1 MQVEQRVRAF
11 ARGGRLTKWKG
22 RVASIA
28 PSLFLC
34 SASVLAVS
42 AGASFGEVVN
52 GTRTTPLV
60 SSIDEDH
67 TITATG
73 SIDINRLPGPALV
86 QVNVPDYSSTLT
98 NAGQLTAPEAN
109 VRTRAAVEINGDLS
123 GTVLNS
129 GTISM
134 GAALGDTAVIFGID
148 VSGVTTGSVQN
159 TGVIDIANSALTIG
173 TSVGILA
180 NQVDGTLSN
189 SGTITLRGDN
199 VSRAE
204 AIGIAVDIVNGT
216 ASNSGSIGIDV
227 SSSGGQA
234 IADGISLTTINGMV
248 DNSGPIN
255 VSATGATIAGADGFG
270 IGDLVGIL
278 NNVGAINVSATAGN
292 NANGDAIEIT
302 NLSGRLT
309 NAGPLTVAMTA
320 GNTGGAFLD
329 VVQVSNLTGSL
340 TNTGFLVGRARGG
353 SVIAD
358 GFDIGGVAA
367 GASFDNS
374 GIVIV
379 QARAT
384 TSTASADG
392 LEFGDV
398 LGSVSNSGPVNAI
411 AEGVTSATARG
422 IRAGNLTGTLLN
434 SANILADAVASNG
447 SAKAFGIQVDEV
459 RNQLTN
465 DGELVALAN
474 GSRNGAAI
482 GISTDFVQGTLANNG
497 AITAIG
503 LGSSANATG
512 IETGNVDGSLI
523 NANTITLEAVATS
536 SSALVTGIDS
546 GRLNGTLQ
554 NSGNISVLADA
565 VSHASAYGIDVGEI
579 GGTLSNSGSITIQ
592 VDNGS
597 SIEAIGIRSSTVQ
610 GTFSNTG
617 NITVASQGS
626 SGSAEGLR
634 ASSIAANGTM
644 TNTGTIT
651 ATARGQGSGAS
662 VEGIRVLGRVA
673 GSLENSGQITI
684 QATDSDSANS
694 IGILTGAVDGSLANS
709 GTITATAGGGPFA
722 FIEGINVRGNVDG
735 SLDNSAAITV
745 QAVGT
750 SSAYVDG
757 INTTDIGGT
766 FSNSGVI
773 SAFAQA
779 DFAGADGIALD
790 DVLGSAVNSGDIT
803 ARASGDTTAR
813 ASGIALGFVDGS
825 FSNSGSIVA
834 SATITNS
841 SAPVPF
847 ERAVATGINVDNINE
862 DPMGGFGVFENSGA
876 IAASASGLN
885 ASALGLRF
893 SHVGGKLT
901 NSGNI
906 TVNAVADQGSTA
918 FAAGI
923 LGANVRDSG
932 DVLNSGTLQV
942 SATGQN
948 VSAVA
953 AVGMSFDQIDTNVS
967 NAGAISV
974 SAQGDMLVRAHGITT
989 DALPTGGVLSHSGSI
1004 SVSANGGTDTE
1015 AYGIFVGNANGTVN
1029 VTGDIN
1035 VQSSGKGNA
1044 IFLGQGGDDFNATNS
1059 GNISVAV
1066 NTSVGSSA
1074 LGAGIVTGNISNN
1087 NRISNSG
1094 SIQVFADG
1102 RNVAT
1107 VEAIGLEVG
1116 DVDGRVDNSGAI
1128 SVSAKGDQ
1136 IVRARGLT
1144 LGALSANSTLN
1155 STGPISA
1162 SANGG
1167 KDTEVF
1173 GIFVGSA
1180 QGTVNVTGDV
1190 SAVSTGKSY
1199 AIYLGDGGGTL
1210 NAKSTANIT
1219 GTIRVSDHDVNLSH
1233 VGGRVVYRF
1242 QDEDIANGVF
1252 TTSVSSASQGWFTSG
1267 EGGAAPVY
1275 ASFDAKELQPNTNQ
1289 PFEIAGLSYA
1299 LARQLD
1305 SADAGNVDRDRVVLS
1320 TRGSGPIEGF
1330 RPYFLVSGSR
1340 SDGTASGSSASLT
1353 SNMWSVSVGATRDLG
1368 TGLRYGFGAS
1378 YLENDGTFGSSS
1390 FDTSGVFIS
1399 GIVAQNFGF
1408 ADLSFGL
1415 GYGDLDN
1422 SESRFS
1428 GSTMSEAEYSSNIM
1442 TALVAAEREIALRNG
1457 SILTPRASFLY
1468 GEQKLDG
1475 YTETGQTVNASVGD
1489 RTVTFNETRIGG
1501 AYATPMLGG
1510 RLSASLEVVHRD
1522 ADAPSVVDVTIFG
1535 NTLSLAS
1542 GGGGTD
1548 TFGEVRLN
1556 YEKPFDHGGV
1566 VRLEARS
1573 TLGADVSTQA
1583 LWASYEWKF

>member
-22 RVASIA
+22 QVASIA

-42 AGASFGEVVN
+42 AGASLGEVVN
-52 GTRTTPLV
+52 GLRTTPLI
-60 SSIDEDH
+60 SSVDEDH
-67 TITATG
+67 TITSTG
-73 SIDINRLPGPALV
+73 SISINRLPGPALV
-86 QVNVPDYSSTLT
+86 QVNVADYSSTVT

-109 VRTRAAVEINGDLS
+109 VRTRAAIDINGDLS

-134 GAALGDTAVIFGID
+134 GAALGDTAVIFGVD

-173 TSVGILA
+173 TSVGILT
-180 NQVDGTLSN
+180 NQVDGTLAN
-189 SGTITLRGDN
+189 SGTIALRGSN
-199 VSRAE
+199 SSRAE
-204 AIGIAVDIVNGT
+204 AIGLVVDVVNGA

-227 SSSGGQA
+227 SSTGGQA
-234 IADGISLTTINGMV
+234 IADGISLTTINGAV
-248 DNSGPIN
+248 DNSGPII

-270 IGDLVGIL
+270 IGDLNGTL

-309 NAGPLTVAMTA
+309 NAGPLTVMMTA

-329 VVQVSNLTGSL
+329 VVEVSNLTGSL
-340 TNTGFLVGRARGG
+340 TNTGFLVGLARGG
-353 SVIAD
+353 NVIAD

-411 AEGVTSATARG
+411 AEGVTSVTARG
-422 IRAGNLTGTLLN
+422 IRAGNVTGTLSN
-434 SANILADAVASNG
+434 RANILADAVASNG
-447 SAKAFGIQVDEV
+447 SARAFGVQVDEV

-482 GISTDFVQGTLANNG
+482 GISTGAVQDTLTNNG
-497 AITAIG
+497 AIIAEGQGASSRAI
-503 LGSSANATG
+503 G

-523 NANTITLEAVATS
+523 NTNTITLNAIATS
-536 SSALVTGIDS
+536 SSALVTGIDV
-546 GRLNGTLQ
+546 GRLIGTLQ
-554 NSGNISVLADA
+554 NSGNISVRADA
-565 VSHASAYGIDVGEI
+565 VSHASAFGIGVSGIDGA
-579 GGTLSNSGSITIQ
+579 LSNSGSITIQ

-597 SIEAIGIRSSTVQ
+597 SIEAIGIRSSTVS
-610 GTFSNTG
+610 GTLFNSG
-617 NITVASQGS
+617 SITIASQGS
-626 SGSAEGLR
+626 SGSAEGIR
-634 ASSIAANGTM
+634 AGSIAANGTV

-651 ATARGQGSGAS
+651 AVAEGQGSGAS

-673 GSLENSGQITI
+673 GTLDNSGQITI
-684 QATDSDSANS
+684 QAIDSDSANS
-694 IGILTGAVDGSLANS
+694 IGILTGAVDGSLTNS
-709 GTITATAGGGPFA
+709 GTITATAGGGSFA

-790 DVLGSAVNSGDIT
+790 DILGSADNSGDIS
-803 ARASGDTTAR
+803 AIASGDTTAR
-813 ASGIALGFVDGS
+813 ASGIALGFIDGR
-825 FSNSGSIVA
+825 FSNSGNIVA
-834 SATITNS
+834 SATVPDSNPS
-841 SAPVPF
+841 VPF
-847 ERAVATGINVDNINE
+847 QRAVATGIYVDNINE

-885 ASALGLRF
+885 ASALGMRF
-893 SHVGGKLT
+893 SHVGGKLS

-906 TVNAVADQGSTA
+906 SVDAVADQGSTV

-923 LGANVRDSG
+923 QGANVRDSG

-942 SATGQN
+942 SAVGQN
-948 VSAVA
+948 VATVA
-953 AVGMSFDQIDTNVS
+953 TVGMSFDQIDTSVTNT
-967 NAGAISV
+967 GTITV
-974 SAQGDMLVRAHGITT
+974 SAQGDAFVRAHGITT
-989 DALPTGGVLSHSGSI
+989 AALPSGSVLTHNGAI

-1015 AYGIFVGNANGTVN
+1015 AYGIFVG
-1029 VTGDIN
+1029 
-1035 VQSSGKGNA
+1035 
-1044 IFLGQGGDDFNATNS
+1044 
-1059 GNISVAV
+1059 
-1066 NTSVGSSA
+1066 
-1074 LGAGIVTGNISNN
+1074 
-1087 NRISNSG
+1087 
-1094 SIQVFADG
+1094 
-1102 RNVAT
+1102 
-1107 VEAIGLEVG
+1107 
-1116 DVDGRVDNSGAI
+1116 
-1128 SVSAKGDQ
+1128 
-1136 IVRARGLT
+1136 
-1144 LGALSANSTLN
+1144 
-1155 STGPISA
+1155 
-1162 SANGG
+1162 
-1167 KDTEVF
+1167 
-1173 GIFVGSA
+1173 SA
-1180 QGTVNVTGDV
+1180 QGTVNVTGDI
-1190 SAVSTGKSY
+1190 SATSSGKSY
-1199 AIYLGDGGGTL
+1199 AVFLGDGGGTL
-1210 NAKSTANIT
+1210 NVETTADID
-1219 GTIRVSDHDVNLSH
+1219 GAIRVSDHNVNLSH

-1242 QDEDIANGVF
+1242 QDDDTTSGVY
-1252 TTSVSSASQGWFTSG
+1252 TTSVSSASQGWFVDD

-1275 ASFDAKELQPNTNQ
+1275 ASFDATELQPNTNQ
-1289 PFEIAGLSYA
+1289 SFEIAGLSYD

-1305 SADAGNVDRDRVVLS
+1305 SANLGGVSRNRLAFSSNGIGAL
-1320 TRGSGPIEGF
+1320 EGF
-1330 RPYFLVSGSR
+1330 RPYVLVSGSR
-1340 SDGTASGSSASLT
+1340 SDGTASGSSSDLS
-1353 SNMWSVSVGATRDLG
+1353 SNMWNVSAGLTRDLG

-1378 YLENDGTFGSSS
+1378 YFENDGTFGSSS

-1415 GYGDLDN
+1415 GYGDLDTDD
-1422 SESRFS
+1422 SRS
-1428 GSTMSEAEYSSNIM
+1428 DGGVTSEADYASDMI
-1442 TALVAAEREIALRNG
+1442 TALVAAEREFALKNG
-1457 SILTPRASFLY
+1457 AILTPRVSFLY
-1468 GEQKLDG
+1468 GEQNLDG
-1475 YTETGQTVNASVGD
+1475 YTETGGAANATVGD

-1501 AYATPMLGG
+1501 EYATSMLGG
-1510 RLSASLEVVHRD
+1510 RLSASLEAVHRD

-1535 NTLSLAS
+1535 NTLALAS

-1548 TFGEVRLN
+1548 TFGEVGLN
-1556 YEKPFDHGGV
+1556 FEKPFQHGGILH
-1566 VRLEARS
+1566 LEARS
-1573 TLGADVSTQA
+1573 TLGADVSTQS

>member
-22 RVASIA
+22 QVASIA

-42 AGASFGEVVN
+42 AGASVGEVVN
-52 GTRTTPLV
+52 GPRTTPLI
-60 SSIDEDH
+60 SSVDEDH
-67 TITATG
+67 TITSTG
-73 SIDINRLPGPALV
+73 SISINRLPGPALV
-86 QVNVPDYSSTLT
+86 QVNVADYSSTVT

-109 VRTRAAVEINGDLS
+109 VRTRAAIDINGDLS

-134 GAALGDTAVIFGID
+134 GAALGDTAVIFGVD

-173 TSVGILA
+173 TSVGILT
-180 NQVDGTLSN
+180 NQVDGTLAN
-189 SGTITLRGDN
+189 SGTITLRGSN
-199 VSRAE
+199 SSRAE
-204 AIGIAVDIVNGT
+204 AIGLVVDVVNGA

-227 SSSGGQA
+227 SSTGGQA
-234 IADGISLTTINGMV
+234 IADGISLTTINGVV

-270 IGDLVGIL
+270 IGDLVGNL

-309 NAGPLTVAMTA
+309 NAGPLTVTMTA

-329 VVQVSNLTGSL
+329 VVEVSNLTGSL
-340 TNTGFLVGRARGG
+340 TNTGFLVGLARGG
-353 SVIAD
+353 NVIAD
-358 GFDIGGVAA
+358 GFDIGGVAT

-392 LEFGDV
+392 FEFGDV

-422 IRAGNLTGTLLN
+422 IRAGDVTGTLLN
-434 SANILADAVASNG
+434 RANILADALASNG
-447 SAKAFGIQVDEV
+447 SASAFGIQVDEV
-459 RNQLTN
+459 RDQLTN

-503 LGSSANATG
+503 QGSSANATG

-523 NANTITLEAVATS
+523 NTNTITLEAVATS
-536 SSALVTGIDS
+536 SSALVTGIDT

-554 NSGNISVLADA
+554 NSGNISVRADA

-579 GGTLSNSGSITIQ
+579 GGALSNSGSIAVQ

-610 GTFSNTG
+610 GTLFNSG
-617 NITVASQGS
+617 NIMVASHGS
-626 SGSAEGLR
+626 SGSAEGIR
-634 ASSIAANGTM
+634 TGSIAANGTM

-651 ATARGQGSGAS
+651 ATAVGQGSGAGA
-662 VEGIRVLGRVA
+662 EGIRVLGRVA
-673 GSLENSGQITI
+673 GTLENSGQIMV
-684 QATDSDSANS
+684 QAIDTSSAS
-694 IGILTGAVDGSLANS
+694 STGILTGAIDGSLTNS
-709 GTITATAGGGPFA
+709 GTISAAAGGGSFA
-722 FIEGINVRGNVDG
+722 YVEGIEIRGNLDG
-735 SLDNSAAITV
+735 SFNNSGAITA
-745 QAVGT
+745 QAIGT

-757 INTTDIGGT
+757 INAIDVAGT
-766 FSNSGVI
+766 FSNSGII
-773 SAFAQA
+773 SVSAQA
-779 DFAGADGIALD
+779 AFAGAEGLSLD
-790 DVLGSAVNSGDIT
+790 DIQGSVDNSGGIS
-803 ARASGDTTAR
+803 AIASGTSTAR
-813 ASGIALGFVDGS
+813 ASGIFLGAIDGS
-825 FSNSGSIVA
+825 FSNSGSITA
-834 SATITNS
+834 SATTLGS
-841 SAPVPF
+841 GASFPF
-847 ERAVATGINVDNINE
+847 QRAVASGIYVDNINE
-862 DPMGGFGVFENSGA
+862 DPMGGFGSFENSGA

-893 SHVGGKLT
+893 SHVGGKLS

-906 TVNAVADQGSTA
+906 SVGAMADQGSSA

-923 LGANVRDSG
+923 IGANVRDSG
-932 DVLNSGTLQV
+932 DVFNSGTLQV
-942 SATGQN
+942 SAIGQN
-948 VSAVA
+948 VSTVA
-953 AVGMSFDQIDTNVS
+953 AVGMAFDQIDTTVS
-967 NAGAISV
+967 NSGAIAV
-974 SAQGDMLVRAHGITT
+974 SAQGDSLVRAHGITT
-989 DALPTGGVLSHSGSI
+989 AALSTGGVLSH
-1004 SVSANGGTDTE
+1004 
-1015 AYGIFVGNANGTVN
+1015 
-1029 VTGDIN
+1029 
-1035 VQSSGKGNA
+1035 
-1044 IFLGQGGDDFNATNS
+1044 
-1059 GNISVAV
+1059 
-1066 NTSVGSSA
+1066 
-1074 LGAGIVTGNISNN
+1074 
-1087 NRISNSG
+1087 
-1094 SIQVFADG
+1094 
-1102 RNVAT
+1102 
-1107 VEAIGLEVG
+1107 
-1116 DVDGRVDNSGAI
+1116 SGAI
-1128 SVSAKGDQ
+1128 SVSAKG
-1136 IVRARGLT
+1136 GT
-1144 LGALSANSTLN
+1144 
-1155 STGPISA
+1155 
-1162 SANGG
+1162 
-1167 KDTEVF
+1167 DTEAY

-1190 SAVSTGKSY
+1190 SATSTGKSY
-1199 AIYLGDGGGTL
+1199 AVFLGDGGGTL
-1210 NAKSTANIT
+1210 NVETSADID

-1233 VGGRVVYRF
+1233 IGGRVVYRF
-1242 QDEDIANGVF
+1242 QDDDTANGVF
-1252 TTSVSSASQGWFTSG
+1252 TTSVSSASQGWFVDD

-1275 ASFDAKELQPNTNQ
+1275 ASFDATELQPNTNQ
-1289 PFEIAGLSYA
+1289 SFEIAGLTYT

-1305 SADAGNVDRDRVVLS
+1305 NDDAGDVSRDRVVLS

-1330 RPYFLVSGSR
+1330 RPYVSVSGSR
-1340 SDGTASGSSASLT
+1340 SDGTASGSSTSLS
-1353 SNMWSVSVGATRDLG
+1353 SNMWSVSLGATRDLG

-1378 YLENDGTFGSSS
+1378 YFENDGTFGSSS

-1415 GYGDLDN
+1415 GYGDLDTD
-1422 SESRFS
+1422 ESRPV
-1428 GSTMSEAEYSSNIM
+1428 GSDTSEADYSGDMI
-1442 TALVAAEREIALRNG
+1442 TALVAAKRQFALKNG
-1457 SILTPRASFLY
+1457 AILTPRASFLY
-1468 GEQKLDG
+1468 GEQNLDG
-1475 YTETGQTVNASVGD
+1475 YTETGGSANATVGD

-1501 AYATPMLGG
+1501 EYATYTLGG
-1510 RLSASLEVVHRD
+1510 RLSASLAAVRRD

-1535 NTLSLAS
+1535 NTLALAS

-1548 TFGEVRLN
+1548 TFGEVGLN
-1556 YEKPFDHGGV
+1556 FEKPFDHGGILH
-1566 VRLEARS
+1566 LEARS